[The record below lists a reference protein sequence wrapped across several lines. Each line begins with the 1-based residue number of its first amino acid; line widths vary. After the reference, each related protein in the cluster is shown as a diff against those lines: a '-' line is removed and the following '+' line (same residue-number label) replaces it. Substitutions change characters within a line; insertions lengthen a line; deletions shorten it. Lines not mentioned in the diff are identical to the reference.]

1 MLFVKMLWTLR
12 RLFIYLFYRKY
23 FALSWNDFVQ
33 HCVLWILIWQLN
45 LKPLLLVALTC
56 YYELFLDRC
65 PTILSTLFR
74 ITECD
79 LFLLLS
85 LSRSLPPALFQ
96 EQYFPISSLSV
107 FFFLSRVQ
115 RTGVELNR
123 KIAICHLT
131 CAREKKDKNWHRSL
145 LLSQTGTLRGPSAL

>member
-85 LSRSLPPALFQ
+85 LALSLLLYFRNNIFQ
-96 EQYFPISSLSV
+96 FLLYQF

>member
-23 FALSWNDFVQ
+23 FCFILKWFCSTLCVVNTYMAVKFKTPPLSGPYLL
-33 HCVLWILIWQLN
+33 LWIIFGSLPHHSFYSVQNNWMWS
-45 LKPLLLVALTC
+45 
-56 YYELFLDRC
+56 F
-65 PTILSTLFR
+65 PT
-74 ITECD
+74 
-79 LFLLLS
+79 S